1 MNEILKQPSLKKIGS
16 IKRQGVKLSAQDMI
30 KIDYLEPDCPLPI
43 VIQPSVEKLNLIS
56 WANNNRELIETH
68 LLKEGGILFRNF
80 QLNSIAE
87 FENFMQSNFGKLL
100 EYSYRST
107 PRTQVSNQVYTS
119 TEYPPEQ
126 SIPLHNEMAYTLSWP
141 MKICFYCIQ
150 PSEQGGA
157 TPIANSRKIFE
168 RINPTIR
175 EKFQDKK
182 IMYVRNYGN
191 GLDLPWETVF
201 QTNDKSEVEKYC
213 DRAGIK
219 FDWQEGNS
227 LRTYQVCQ
235 AVASHPKTGEMVWF
249 NQAHLFHISNLT
261 KQVQEQLLSVFEED
275 ELPRNTYYGDGSPIE
290 TSILDE
296 IREIYQQ
303 EAVKFPWQAG
313 DVLLLDNMLT
323 AHGRT
328 PFVGKR
334 KVVVGMAESLDFL
347 QKSGNRE

>member
-1 MNEILKQPSLKKIGS
+1 MKIERV
-16 IKRQGVKLSAQDMI
+16 KRQGVKLSPQDMI
-30 KIDYLEPDCPLPI
+30 KIDYFQPDCSLPV
-43 VIQPSVEKLNLIS
+43 VIQPSTEKLSLIS
-56 WANNNRELIETH
+56 WASNNRELIETN
-68 LLKEGGILFRNF
+68 LLKHGGILFRNF
-80 QLNSIAE
+80 QLNTITE
-87 FENFMQSNFGKLL
+87 FEIFMQSNFGKLL

-141 MKICFYCIQ
+141 MKICFYCVQ
-150 PSEQGGA
+150 ASEQGGA

-175 EKFQDKK
+175 DKFQDKK

-201 QTNDKSEVEKYC
+201 QTNNKSEVEKYC

-303 EAVKFPWQAG
+303 EAVQFPWQAG

-334 KVVVGMAESLDFL
+334 KVVVGMAEI
-347 QKSGNRE
+347 NE